1 MSPTV
6 LDYFGLTPGSIPYL
20 VVGMVVGAVI
30 VGLIGWLLTIKVKRC
45 YTTQLA
51 ELERVSQIREN
62 EAKVQLA
69 NEIHAKE
76 VELARKST
84 LLEAQERRILD
95 TQNELDKYR
104 AVKEEYLQL
113 QARFEEQLERQ
124 KSEQRLIEETKTV
137 LFKEFELA
145 ASNLF
150 EAKKQNFDQ
159 SSRINMEAV
168 LNPFKEQL
176 NTFNKRI
183 EDIYHK
189 ENSQRNQLVGQIAEL
204 QKQAQQISQDANNLA
219 NALKGDNKVQGNW
232 GEIVLE
238 RLLEQ
243 SGLEKGR
250 EYETQQSYKDED
262 GKRFKPDVIVHL
274 PDNKDIVIDAKMSL
288 LDYERY
294 CCETDQVQREKALK
308 AHVESIRTH
317 IKGLSLKS
325 YEKLDGIRTLDFV
338 FIFVPVEA
346 AYVLAIQ
353 SSPGLFKEAYDKNI
367 VLVSPSSLMV
377 ALRTVE
383 TIWRYEKQN
392 ANAEAIAR
400 SAGKIYDQFVLFL
413 EALEDIGK
421 NIDRA
426 KIAYD
431 KSYERLAS
439 GRGNVLRKVE
449 TLRKLGAKATKTL
462 SDSALKALAGDDE
475 TDEETGPEPD
485 KLEEAEFEGL
495 TLRDLK
501 QQDA

>member
-1 MSPTV
+1 MSPTM
-6 LDYFGLTPGSIPYL
+6 LDYLGLNAGNAPYL
-20 VVGMVVGAVI
+20 IAGIVI
-30 VGLIGWLLTIKVKRC
+30 GGVLCGLLAWLLTARMKSR
-45 YTTQLA
+45 YTTRLA
-51 ELERVSQIREN
+51 ELERLSQIREN
-62 EAKVQLA
+62 DAKALLA
-69 NEIHAKE
+69 SEIHIKE
-76 VELARKST
+76 VELARKT
-84 LLEAQERRILD
+84 TMLEAQEKRLLD
-95 TQNELDKYR
+95 TQSEIEKYR

-113 QARFEEQLERQ
+113 QARFEEQLARQ
-124 KSEQRLIEETKTV
+124 KSEQKLIEETKTV

-145 ASNLF
+145 ANNLF

-159 SSRINMEAV
+159 SNRVNMETV
-168 LNPFKEQL
+168 LSPFKEQL
-176 NTFNKRI
+176 NSFNKRI

-219 NALKGDNKVQGNW
+219 SALKGDNKVQGNW

-250 EYETQQSYKDED
+250 EYETQQSYRDED

-294 CCETDQVQREKALK
+294 CCETEQDAREKALK

-325 YEKLDGIRTLDFV
+325 YEQLEGIRTLDFV

-353 SSPGLFKEAYDKNI
+353 SSPNLFKEAYDKNI

-400 SAGKIYDQFVLFL
+400 SAGKIYDQFVLFV
-413 EALEDIGK
+413 EALEDVGK

-426 KIAYD
+426 KVSYN

-439 GRGNVLRKVE
+439 GRGNVLRRVE
-449 TLRKLGAKATKTL
+449 TLRKLGAKATRSLSGNALSTL
-462 SDSALKALAGDDE
+462 AEEDE
-475 TDEETGPEPD
+475 TDDEPE
-485 KLEEAEFEGL
+485 KLEYESQSEDLAL
-495 TLRDLK
+495 QDLK

>member
-1 MSPTV
+1 MSPTI
-6 LDYFGLTPGSIPYL
+6 LDYVGLNIGNAPYL
-20 VVGMVVGAVI
+20 VAGVVIGGVI
-30 VGLIGWLLTIKVKRC
+30 AGLLVWLLTAKMKNR

-51 ELERVSQIREN
+51 ELERRSQTREN
-62 EAKVQLA
+62 DARVLLA
-69 NEIHAKE
+69 SEVHLKE
-76 VELARKST
+76 VELARKT
-84 LLEAQERRILD
+84 TMLEAQEKRLLD
-95 TQNELDKYR
+95 AQAEIDKYR

-124 KSEQRLIEETKTV
+124 KSEQKLIEETKTV

-145 ASNLF
+145 ANNLF

-159 SSRINMEAV
+159 SNRVNMEMV

-204 QKQAQQISQDANNLA
+204 QRQAQQISQDANNLA

-294 CCETDQVQREKALK
+294 CCETDQDVREKALK

-325 YEKLDGIRTLDFV
+325 YEQLEGIRTLDFV

-353 SSPGLFKEAYDKNI
+353 SSPNLFKEAYDKNI

-400 SAGKIYDQFVLFL
+400 SAGKIYDQFVLFV
-413 EALEDIGK
+413 EALEDVGK

-426 KIAYD
+426 KISYN

-439 GRGNVLRKVE
+439 GRGNVLRRVE
-449 TLRKLGAKATKTL
+449 TLKKLGAKATRTL
-462 SDSALKALAGDDE
+462 SGSAISTLADEDDAE
-475 TDEETGPEPD
+475 DEPE
-485 KLEEAEFEGL
+485 KLEYEAESEDL
-495 TLRDLK
+495 ALQDLK

>member
-1 MSPTV
+1 MSPTM
-6 LDYFGLTPGSIPYL
+6 LDYLGLNAGNAPYL
-20 VVGMVVGAVI
+20 IAGIVI
-30 VGLIGWLLTIKVKRC
+30 GGVLCGLLAWLLTARMKSR
-45 YTTQLA
+45 YTTRLA
-51 ELERVSQIREN
+51 ELERLSQIREN
-62 EAKVQLA
+62 DAKALLA
-69 NEIHAKE
+69 SEIHIKE
-76 VELARKST
+76 VELARKT
-84 LLEAQERRILD
+84 TMLEAQEKRLSD
-95 TQNELDKYR
+95 TQSEIEKYR

-113 QARFEEQLERQ
+113 QARFEEQLARQ
-124 KSEQRLIEETKTV
+124 KSEQKLIEETKTV

-145 ASNLF
+145 ANNLF

-159 SSRINMEAV
+159 SNRVNMETV
-168 LNPFKEQL
+168 LSPFKEQL

-219 NALKGDNKVQGNW
+219 SALKGDNKIQGNW

-250 EYETQQSYKDED
+250 EYETQQSYRDED

-294 CCETDQVQREKALK
+294 CCETEQDAREKALK

-325 YEKLDGIRTLDFV
+325 YEQLEGIRTLDFV

-353 SSPGLFKEAYDKNI
+353 SSPNLFKEAYDKNI

-400 SAGKIYDQFVLFL
+400 SAGKIYDQFVLFV
-413 EALEDIGK
+413 EALEDVGK

-426 KIAYD
+426 KVSYN

-439 GRGNVLRKVE
+439 GRGNVLRRVE
-449 TLRKLGAKATKTL
+449 TLRKLGAKATRTL
-462 SDSALKALAGDDE
+462 SGSALSTLAEEDE
-475 TDEETGPEPD
+475 TDDEPE
-485 KLEEAEFEGL
+485 KLEYEAQSGDL
-495 TLRDLK
+495 ALQDLK

>member
-1 MSPTV
+1 MSPTM
-6 LDYFGLTPGSIPYL
+6 LDYAGLNAGNAPYL
-20 VVGMVVGAVI
+20 IAGIVIGGVVC
-30 VGLIGWLLTIKVKRC
+30 GLLAWLLTARMKSR
-45 YTTQLA
+45 YTTRLA
-51 ELERVSQIREN
+51 ELERLSQIREN
-62 EAKVQLA
+62 DAKALLA
-69 NEIHAKE
+69 SEIHLKE
-76 VELARKST
+76 VELARKT
-84 LLEAQERRILD
+84 TMLEAQEKRLMDAQAEI
-95 TQNELDKYR
+95 DKYR

-113 QARFEEQLERQ
+113 QARFEEQLARQ
-124 KSEQRLIEETKTV
+124 KSEQKLIEETKTV

-145 ASNLF
+145 ANNLF

-159 SSRINMEAV
+159 SNRVNMETV
-168 LNPFKEQL
+168 LSPFKEQL

-219 NALKGDNKVQGNW
+219 SALKGDNKVQGNW

-250 EYETQQSYKDED
+250 EYETQQSYRDED

-294 CCETDQVQREKALK
+294 CCETDQDAREKALK

-325 YEKLDGIRTLDFV
+325 YEQLEGIRTLDFV

-353 SSPGLFKEAYDKNI
+353 SSPNLFKDAYDKNI

-400 SAGKIYDQFVLFL
+400 SAGKIYDQFVLFV
-413 EALEDIGK
+413 EALEDVGK

-426 KIAYD
+426 KISYN

-439 GRGNVLRKVE
+439 GRGNVLRRVE
-449 TLRKLGAKATKTL
+449 TLKKLGAKATRTL
-462 SDSALKALAGDDE
+462 SGSAISTFAEEDE
-475 TDEETGPEPD
+475 LEDEPE
-485 KLEEAEFEGL
+485 KLEYEAESEDL
-495 TLRDLK
+495 ALQDLK